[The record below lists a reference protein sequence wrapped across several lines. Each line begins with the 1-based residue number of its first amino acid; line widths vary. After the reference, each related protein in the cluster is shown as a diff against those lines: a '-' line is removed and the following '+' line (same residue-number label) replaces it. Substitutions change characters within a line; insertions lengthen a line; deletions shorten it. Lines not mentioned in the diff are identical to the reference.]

1 MSDDRFEQLMSRMPE
16 IAQAVNAFQ
25 SESVQKLAFEM
36 LVESLGLKPSAGRS
50 RPAESAGKAV
60 TGKSLNTQ
68 DILAMARARVPKDT
82 ASPAESQSFSDQT
95 PPVPEAK
102 AAAARTG
109 EEAPHGEL
117 SDFEIMKRDSN
128 FLRGSLPAE
137 LHEETD
143 HFTKDASQL
152 LKFHGSYQ
160 QDNRDER
167 SKTGGTKS
175 QKSYMLMVR
184 TKIPSGILTSEQLL
198 AELELCDEVGNSTL
212 RITSRQGLQLHGVM
226 KRDLQKTVR
235 RINDIKLTT
244 FGACGDVERN
254 VMCCPGPYAD
264 TMHRTVQQLAL
275 QLSKHLTPHTRA
287 YYELWLADPSGENR
301 ELVGGNAPAKTSR
314 CTGPGICR
322 GSSRRPSHSR
332 TTTALT
338 STPTISV
345 FWPWCVTTRL
355 SATTCWSAGVWE

>member
-1 MSDDRFEQLMSRMPE
+1 M
-16 IAQAVNAFQ
+16 
-25 SESVQKLAFEM
+25 
-36 LVESLGLKPSAGRS
+36 
-50 RPAESAGKAV
+50 
-60 TGKSLNTQ
+60 
-68 DILAMARARVPKDT
+68 
-82 ASPAESQSFSDQT
+82 
-95 PPVPEAK
+95 
-102 AAAARTG
+102 
-109 EEAPHGEL
+109 
-117 SDFEIMKRDSN
+117 MKRDSN

-137 LHEETD
+137 LLEETD

-264 TMHRTVQQLAL
+264 TMHRTVQQLAM

-301 ELVGGNAPAKTSR
+301 ELVGGNAPRRRAAIRPRYLPRKFKTAIAFPHDNCIDIYTHDLGFLAVVRDDQIIGYNVLVGGGMGVTPSAKKTFPALAHR
-314 CTGPGICR
+314 MAFCRPEQVLDVATAVIKVQRDFGNRDDRKLARLKYLIHNWGIEAFKAKVDEYFGER
-322 GSSRRPSHSR
+322 LRRS
-332 TTTALT
+332 
-338 STPTISV
+338 
-345 FWPWCVTTRL
+345 
-355 SATTCWSAGVWE
+355 